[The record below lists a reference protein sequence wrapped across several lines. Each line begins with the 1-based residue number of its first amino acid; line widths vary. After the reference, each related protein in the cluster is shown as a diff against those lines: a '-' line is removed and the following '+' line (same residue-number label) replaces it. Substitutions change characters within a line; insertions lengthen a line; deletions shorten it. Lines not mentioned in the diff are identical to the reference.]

1 MRRIRNNFELNAIIK
16 LIFQNKS
23 LEKQEIKKI
32 NLNKLI
38 VISSKHQIIPLLFVK
53 LKQKKILK
61 YFEKDFVQYIR
72 KIYNINRERNLAL
85 LAEIDFLSNL
95 FEKYSIDHVFI
106 KGTAMLIN
114 NMYSDIGERMIGDID
129 FLFDAKDIKKLNEVL
144 LKSNYFP
151 IEYEYYDYN
160 HRHLPR
166 LVNKNK
172 LFAIEAHTKIINKP
186 NKLISTKNIISERS
200 KIKSKYIPSIDV
212 ILINNI
218 LNIQLNDFCN
228 LSLNFSLKN
237 IYDSI
242 LCDKK
247 IINLNKIRGSIF
259 SNYFY
264 MLSKIKVETKNRFN
278 KKVNLLFKI
287 RFHLKYFNK
296 FSFVFDKLIFY
307 NILIFYHFLKRLPYY
322 FNNFFKIKEF
332 RKYVLN
338 KIKL

>member
-95 FEKYSIDHVFI
+95 FEKYNIDHVFI

-114 NMYSDIGERMIGDID
+114 NMYCDIGERMIGDID
-129 FLFDAKDIKKLNEVL
+129 FLFDVKDIEKLNEVL

-186 NKLISTKNIISERS
+186 NKLISTKNIISERR

-264 MLSKIKVETKNRFN
+264 MLSKMKVETKNRFN

-322 FNNFFKIKEF
+322 INNFFKIKGF